1 MNKII
6 ILITFLFSTSVLAN
20 EYSYPDIAK
29 RFGNSALTEQQVM
42 KLKMEGECLVGLKE
56 LNFKKQREFDPVA
69 EWTNY
74 RSISLLEQFSPCQVL
89 VIMETAQKKLRA
101 SQQKQIDN

>member
-1 MNKII
+1 MNKAL
-6 ILITFLFSTSVLAN
+6 ILIVFLFSTNVMAN
-20 EYSYPDIAK
+20 EYSYPNIAK
-29 RFGNSALTEQQVM
+29 RFGGSALTDQQVVR
-42 KLKMEGECLVGLKE
+42 LKMEGECLVGLKE

-101 SQQKQIDN
+101 SQQKQKDN